1 VSETCRLRRGEGYAV
16 RDDESPF
23 EIASAEPI
31 WFFRRKTRD
40 LQLPLQGSLS
50 HASRFCPHAHRT

>member
-1 VSETCRLRRGEGYAV
+1 MSETCRLRRGEGYAV

-40 LQLPLQGSLS
+40 FQLPLQGSLWIVVV
-50 HASRFCPHAHRT
+50 